1 MELDNYYFELHYG
14 RLCKDKLREKPNNN
28 VLATIYEQVKHSQ
41 CEKIESYYCVLD
53 NEYGG
58 DTWFDVLLLIKMD
71 DAPGF
76 KPIVVK
82 NTVPGCINQCMEY
95 DNYMGETVE
104 YTILD
109 CVMWSTPELLI
120 RVNDTYK
127 NGLYQ
132 FLAKKYILV
141 KDEIVLF
148 E

>member
-1 MELDNYYFELHYG
+1 
-14 RLCKDKLREKPNNN
+14 
-28 VLATIYEQVKHSQ
+28 
-41 CEKIESYYCVLD
+41 
-53 NEYGG
+53 
-58 DTWFDVLLLIKMD
+58 MD

-120 RVNDTYK
+120 RVNDIYK